1 MQLLIFLDPDFW
13 KGVLIAAWALYGDR
27 IVLGVIAFIAIGA
40 FVTYF
45 VRYVLKAKGG
55 KK

>member
-27 IVLGVIAFIAIGA
+27 IIIGAVLGLCVGA
-40 FVTYF
+40 FLVYL
-45 VRYVLKAKGG
+45 VKYWRAVK
-55 KK
+55 